1 LPHLDSSGSVLERTF
16 AKEVPLRALKNAA
29 IACGGST
36 REQAV
41 FLALRKITGRVLKRE
56 KKVMA
61 TIV

>member
-1 LPHLDSSGSVLERTF
+1 LERTF
-16 AKEVPLRALKNAA
+16 AKEVPRQALKNAV
-29 IACGGST
+29 IASRGST